1 MVHDFYSV
9 HEAAEDLG
17 CTENDLLKLGIN
29 GTIDLYIWYE
39 GQYQSPYDGEVHG
52 VRKFIAISD
61 ADIMRVYQ
69 EHTGSPR
76 LCTVNQKDDSV
87 VTLKNVEQLPEA
99 SFKTVD
105 LDIFPVVT
113 SLFLMSATLDTL
125 KAEIKKSSVESAA
138 PCRKEDGKRISNLS
152 DVIGQTATRS
162 AKTRPDGTLTQA
174 VKHLFHHLFENGEPD
189 ALKKA
194 NIIVFAEKMRG
205 FVKKTAADNKKDTA
219 ISEYLSERIEKVQIA
234 GKSITITTK
243 EHHHPRKN
251 DTIKIEKSE
260 TYRKEA
266 LEKRLKPLREGK
278 EILD

>member
-1 MVHDFYSV
+1 MDHDFYSV
-9 HEAAEDLG
+9 FEAAEDLG

-76 LCTVNQKDDSV
+76 LFTVNQKADSV

-113 SLFLMSATLDTL
+113 SLFLMSATLDAL
-125 KAEIKKSSVESAA
+125 KTEHQKPMELAEAAPIESGIDKLTPSEKKSLLKMIFAMAVDCYGYDPQDKRSPISTDISAA
-138 PCRKEDGKRISNLS
+138 AAKA
-152 DVIGQTATRS
+152 DV
-162 AKTRPDGTLTQA
+162 
-174 VKHLFHHLFENGEPD
+174 
-189 ALKKA
+189 
-194 NIIVFAEKMRG
+194 
-205 FVKKTAADNKKDTA
+205 
-219 ISEYLSERIEKVQIA
+219 
-234 GKSITITTK
+234 SITD
-243 EHHHPRKN
+243 
-251 DTIKIEKSE
+251 DTIRKWLKEGARLRNSE
-260 TYRKEA
+260 
-266 LEKRLKPLREGK
+266 L
-278 EILD
+278 